1 MEGLIT
7 LNEVMKKKIVPILLV
22 TMMVLGVLSAISPG
36 NDDGTQ
42 GPGGSGISGGT
53 TLSAGNH
60 TAVRLIESGNYTIVE
75 DSEGFHRIT
84 MRDPGYWEM
93 TSPGNPALPQRLMEI
108 GVPYNIDWSTVEMDV
123 IIIESQILNGSY
135 DIAPSPPLEAEVS
148 EIDPTFDHEVDW
160 GYDKIILDG
169 KNILVYENN
178 ETFPEE
184 PVDMIP
190 YTQRKEGI
198 RTKFFDASYVR
209 LLYYPFL
216 YNPLSGMLIH
226 MKTLEVTIT
235 YDTMPV
241 PSPPMS
247 SGPPYEYVIIT
258 TNDIVANSDKLEN
271 FINLKELSHNV
282 LVVTEDDFDGLTGQA
297 PNGRAEKIR
306 QWLKDNYISM
316 GIQYVLLIGDP
327 DPDDPTD
334 SGDSIGD
341 IPMKM
346 CMPRYFSY
354 KYRESPTD
362 LFFADLTGNWDLDGD
377 GFYGED
383 FDFVHDLS
391 PDPGNINNDYFSIRW
406 EGSVT
411 CDFAETYQF
420 QTFSDG
426 GVKLWVD
433 GTLLIDEWDASSEH
447 PPSNHHATKAMTVGN
462 HPIVLEY
469 KEHTGDAIIQ
479 LMWKTTTSDDV
490 KIQTVPLDHLWN
502 ETGASAG
509 LTGRFYNNIL
519 LSGTPDLVRS
529 DGEEIN
535 FRWGRGDQGPGGPD
549 TGSEVFVGRI
559 PVYNDDYDQLDEILH
574 KIIVYET
581 DAGDISW
588 RKSILLPMEPMDDNT
603 PCAHLGDGIMNNI
616 GNPNGYTSYR
626 IYDEDYNPPT
636 PDLHPC
642 NKNNVL
648 NEWKNGYGFLA
659 WATHGSPTSGSDIFE
674 STLAPQLD
682 GTKPTF
688 TVQASCSTGHPETTN
703 NLAYSLLVNGA
714 IATVGASRVSWYSGG
729 NWTTYN
735 PTDGTYHGLD
745 YFYAKGVIADGYPAG
760 QALAAQKAPIA
771 KVGMNEMDFN
781 LYGDPETYIL
791 DVIANVPPIADAN
804 GPYVVDE
811 GTTVMFDGSGSSDPD
826 AFPYP
831 LEYRWDFD
839 NDGVWDTAWS
849 SSPSESFTWSD
860 NYFGE
865 VAMEVRDGVLNDT
878 DVTTITVNNVAPTIT
893 PFGPFFGD
901 EPLLVDITTD
911 ATDPGSDDLTFDW
924 VFDFGP
930 NSSTTYFNDG
940 IGPDPAD
947 SYIGGNFPFN
957 VMDSASR
964 EYGDNGNYSITLTVT
979 DDDGGSTV
987 YTTYAVVDNV
997 APTIERVE
1005 AYILVNF
1012 TLRAAGEKWH
1022 NVNMSIQ
1029 ANGTEIAFASVTRYP
1044 GSPDDQSVTLYDVK
1058 CDVTKIIEVK
1068 IYYTPMDDP
1077 INGQIWGATPVWV
1090 TIDFYDGDD
1099 VRLHHTCNVKHP
1111 NTWEWIIGVNQF
1123 FVGHEITFEADA
1135 SDPGSDDLTFTWFWD
1150 DSTPDTVTTYY
1161 NDGIAPDPYPSP
1173 DGVYPVFQPDVQG
1186 HVFTSNGNYDVSITV
1201 DDDDGGTAVVV
1212 ITVIL
1217 V

>member
-1 MEGLIT
+1 MSK
-7 LNEVMKKKIVPILLV
+7 EVMKKKIVPVLLATVMVVGILSV
-22 TMMVLGVLSAISPG
+22 VNPV
-36 NDDGTQ
+36 NDKGTE
-42 GPGGSGISGGT
+42 GPGSSGYSSGA
-53 TLSAGNH
+53 LSSA
-60 TAVRLIESGNYTIVE
+60 GNYTIVRLVE
-75 DSEGFHRIT
+75 AGNYTIEVDSEGFHRIV
-84 MRDPGYWEM
+84 MAMPGYWNM
-93 TSPGNPALPQRLMEI
+93 TSPGNPALPEKLMEI
-108 GVPYNIDWSTVEMDV
+108 KVPYDVDWSTVDMDV
-123 IIIESQILNGSY
+123 IIIESEILNGSY
-135 DIAPSPPLEAEVS
+135 NIAPSPPLEAEVS
-148 EIDPTFDHEVDW
+148 EIDPAFDHEVDW
-160 GYDKIILDG
+160 GYDKIILDK
-169 KNILVYENN
+169 KNILVYQNN
-178 ETFPEE
+178 ETYPKG

-190 YTQRKEGI
+190 YTQRKEGV
-198 RTKFFDASYVR
+198 RNKTYDASYVR
-209 LLYYPFL
+209 LLYHPFL
-216 YNPLSGMLIH
+216 YNPVTGELIL

-235 YDTMPV
+235 YDTMPS
-241 PSPPMS
+241 PSPPIS
-247 SGPPYEYVIIT
+247 FGPPYDYVIIT

-306 QWLKDNYISM
+306 QWLKDNYLSM

-334 SGDSIGD
+334 PNDSIGD

-346 CMPRYFSY
+346 CWPRYFSY

-362 LFFADLTGNWDLDGD
+362 LFYADLTGNWDLDGD
-377 GFYGED
+377 GFFGED
-383 FDFVHDLS
+383 FDFVHDES
-391 PDPGNINNDYFSIRW
+391 PDPGNINTDYFSIRW

-433 GTLLIDEWDASSEH
+433 GVLLIDEWDPLSEH
-447 PPSNHHATKAMTVGN
+447 PPSNHYATRAMTVGN
-462 HPIVLEY
+462 HPIVIEY
-469 KEHTGDAIIQ
+469 KEHTGDGIIQ

-490 KIQTVPLDHLWN
+490 KFQTVPLDHLWN

-519 LSGTPDLVRS
+519 LSGTPDLVRP

-535 FRWGRGDQGPGGPD
+535 FKWGTGDQGFGGPD

-559 PVYNDDYDQLDEILH
+559 PVYNDDYGQLDDILH

-588 RKSILLPMEPMDDNT
+588 RESILLPMEPMDDNT
-603 PCAHLGDGIMNNI
+603 PCAHLGDGIMNDL
-616 GNPNGYTSYR
+616 GNPAGFTSYR
-626 IYDEDYNPPT
+626 IYDDDYGPLGGPT
-636 PDLHPC
+636 PDLYPC

-659 WATHGSPTSGSDIFE
+659 WATHGSPTSGSDIFD
-674 STLAPQLD
+674 SSLAPQLD

-714 IATVGASRVSWYSGG
+714 VATVGASRVSWYSGG

-745 YFYAKGVIADGYPAG
+745 YFYAKGVIADGLPAG

-781 LYGDPETYIL
+781 LYGDPETYL
-791 DVIANVPPIADAN
+791 LSVIADEPPIADAN
-804 GPYVVDE
+804 APYVVDE
-811 GTTVMFDGSGSSDPD
+811 GTTVLFDGSGSSDPD
-826 AFPYP
+826 SYPYP
-831 LEYRWDFD
+831 LEYRWDFE
-839 NDGVWDTAWS
+839 NDGVWDTSWS
-849 SSPSESFTWSD
+849 SSSSASFTWSD
-860 NYFGE
+860 DYSGE
-865 VAMEVRDGVLNDT
+865 VALEVRDGVLNDT
-878 DVTTITVNNVAPTIT
+878 DYTTVTVNNVAPAIT

-911 ATDPGSDDLTFDW
+911 ASDPGSDDLTFDW

-930 NSSTTYFNDG
+930 NKATVFYNDG
-940 IGPDPAD
+940 MGPDPAD
-947 SYIGGNFPFN
+947 SYIGGNFPFLA
-957 VMDSASR
+957 MDSASR

-979 DDDGGSTV
+979 DDDGGTAV

-997 APTIERVE
+997 APAIERVE

-1058 CDVTKIIEVK
+1058 CDITKIIEVK
-1068 IYYTPMDDP
+1068 IYYTPWDDP
-1077 INGQIWGATPVWV
+1077 VNGQPNGATPVWV

-1111 NTWEWIIGVNQF
+1111 DTWEWIIGVNQY
-1123 FVGHEITFEADA
+1123 FVGHEITFEADS

-1150 DSTPDTVTTYY
+1150 DATPDTVTDYF
-1161 NDGIAPDPYPSP
+1161 NDGIGPDPYPSP
-1173 DGVYPVFQPDVQG
+1173 DGTYPVFHTDVQG
-1186 HVFTSNGNYDVSITV
+1186 HVFTSSGSYDVKLTV
-1201 DDDDGGTAVVV
+1201 DDDDGGAAVAV

-1217 V
+1217 L